1 MFFAKLVIDK
11 ETESNKGTGF
21 VKFKEPAVAKKL
33 IEASESF
40 ERDGVKSSVID
51 LELTGRRLICFSA
64 MKRKEIENKLEEKK
78 NLKDG
83 PKIDLKKVKYLDQL
97 VSYDKFNKRKI
108 NLAQRGIFSPEDKE
122 LNENDIENRK
132 LSLKEKIEKLKNPNM
147 AVSEVRI
154 TFKGLPK
161 NDFDE

>member
-1 MFFAKLVIDK
+1 LKLFLCLFIFDFYKIIKKKKKYKKLVIDK

-64 MKRKEIENKLEEKK
+64 MKRKEIEIKLEEKK
-78 NLKDG
+78 NLKEG
-83 PKIDLKKVKYLDQL
+83 PKIDLKKVKYLD
-97 VSYDKFNKRKI
+97 
-108 NLAQRGIFSPEDKE
+108 
-122 LNENDIENRK
+122 
-132 LSLKEKIEKLKNPNM
+132 
-147 AVSEVRI
+147 
-154 TFKGLPK
+154 
-161 NDFDE
+161 